1 MLALL
6 LIDHRVAFLAL
17 AALLI
22 AAAIPLA
29 IAWARLLPEEPPP
42 FPIEPGSFPN
52 IEQERRP
59 EPSATPKGD
68 LILSVVL
75 LICLTLAYAIRF
87 PGFPKAALMH
97 WLDGV
102 VSGPTEYWLV
112 LCARIFVI
120 AAAVAAIAYAIR
132 RPGPFRIPLASAA
145 ALVLILWF
153 LAPLLNVALVY
164 SQ

>member
-1 MLALL
+1 MLVLL

-17 AALLI
+17 ATLLI

-42 FPIEPGSFPN
+42 FPIEPGSFPI

-59 EPSATPKGD
+59 EASATPRGD
-68 LILSVVL
+68 LILSVAL

-87 PGFPKAALMH
+87 PGFPKAALIH

-102 VSGPTEYWLV
+102 VSGSTEYWLV
-112 LCARIFVI
+112 VSARAFLVV
-120 AAAVAAIAYAIR
+120 AAGAAIAYATR
-132 RPGPFRIPLASAA
+132 RLGPLGIPLASAA

-153 LAPLLNVALVY
+153 VAPLLNVAFLFTP
-164 SQ
+164 

>member
-17 AALLI
+17 ATLLI

-59 EPSATPKGD
+59 EPSATPRGD
-68 LILSVVL
+68 LILSVAI

-87 PGFPKAALMH
+87 PGFPKAALVH
-97 WLDGV
+97 WLGGIA
-102 VSGPTEYWLV
+102 SSSTEYWLIFS
-112 LCARIFVI
+112 ARIFLLV
-120 AAAVAAIAYAIR
+120 AAGAAIADAIR
-132 RPGPFRIPLASAA
+132 RPGPLRVPLASAA

-153 LAPLLNVALVY
+153 VAPLLGVAFL
-164 SQ
+164 STP

>member
-17 AALLI
+17 ATLLI

-42 FPIEPGSFPN
+42 FPIEPGSFPI
-52 IEQERRP
+52 IEQEPRP
-59 EPSATPKGD
+59 EASATPRGD
-68 LILSVVL
+68 LILSVAI
-75 LICLTLAYAIRF
+75 LICLTLAYVVRF

-102 VSGPTEYWLV
+102 VSGSTEYWLIV
-112 LCARIFVI
+112 SARAFLVV
-120 AAAVAAIAYAIR
+120 AAGAAVAYAIR
-132 RPGPFRIPLASAA
+132 RPGPLGIPLASAA

-153 LAPLLNVALVY
+153 VAPLLNVAFLFTP
-164 SQ
+164 

>member
-17 AALLI
+17 ATLLI

-29 IAWARLLPEEPPP
+29 IAWARLLPEDPPP

-52 IEQERRP
+52 IEQERP
-59 EPSATPKGD
+59 EVPATPRGE
-68 LILSVVL
+68 LILSVAI

-87 PGFPKAALMH
+87 PGIPKAALLH
-97 WLDGV
+97 WLDSV
-102 VSGPTEYWLV
+102 VSGSTEYWLI
-112 LCARIFVI
+112 LYARTLLL
-120 AAAVAAIAYAIR
+120 VAAGAAIGRAIR
-132 RPGPFRIPLASAA
+132 RPGSLRNPVALAA

-153 LAPLLNVALVY
+153 VAPLLNVAFL
-164 SQ
+164 STP

>member
-17 AALLI
+17 ATLLL

-59 EPSATPKGD
+59 EPSATPRGD
-68 LILSVVL
+68 LVLSVAI

-87 PGFPKAALMH
+87 PGFPKVALMH

-102 VSGPTEYWLV
+102 VPGSTEYWLIV
-112 LCARIFVI
+112 SARIFLL
-120 AAAVAAIAYAIR
+120 VAAGAAIVYAIR
-132 RPGPFRIPLASAA
+132 RPGPLRVPLASAA

-153 LAPLLNVALVY
+153 VAPLLGVAFL
-164 SQ
+164 STP

>member
-6 LIDHRVAFLAL
+6 LIDHRLAFLAL
-17 AALLI
+17 ATLLI

-59 EPSATPKGD
+59 EPSTTPRGER
-68 LILSVVL
+68 ILSVAL

-87 PGFPKAALMH
+87 PGFPKAALMR

-102 VSGPTEYWLV
+102 VSGSTEYWLIFS
-112 LCARIFVI
+112 ARIFLL
-120 AAAVAAIAYAIR
+120 VAAGAAIGFAIR
-132 RPGPFRIPLASAA
+132 RRGPLGIPLAAAA

-153 LAPLLNVALVY
+153 VAPLLDVAFLFTP
-164 SQ
+164 

>member
-17 AALLI
+17 ATLLI

-42 FPIEPGSFPN
+42 FPIEPRSFPV

-59 EPSATPKGD
+59 GASPTPRGE
-68 LILSVVL
+68 LILSVAI
-75 LICLTLAYAIRF
+75 LICLTLAYALRF

-102 VSGPTEYWLV
+102 VSGSTEYWLI
-112 LCARIFVI
+112 LYARTFLL
-120 AAAVAAIAYAIR
+120 VAAGAAIGYAIR
-132 RPGPFRIPLASAA
+132 RRGPLGIPLAAAA

-153 LAPLLNVALVY
+153 VAPLLNVAFLFTP
-164 SQ
+164 

>member
-17 AALLI
+17 AILLI

-42 FPIEPGSFPN
+42 FPIEPGSFPI
-52 IEQERRP
+52 IEQERQA
-59 EPSATPKGD
+59 EASATPRGD
-68 LILSVVL
+68 LILSVIL

-87 PGFPKAALMH
+87 PGSPKAALTH

-102 VSGPTEYWLV
+102 VPGSTEYWLV
-112 LCARIFVI
+112 LCARLFLLVT
-120 AAAVAAIAYAIR
+120 AGAAIAFAIR
-132 RPGPFRIPLASAA
+132 RPSPLGIPLASAA

-153 LAPLLNVALVY
+153 VAPL
-164 SQ
+164 

>member
-17 AALLI
+17 ATLLI

-29 IAWARLLPEEPPP
+29 IAWARLLPEDPPP
-42 FPIEPGSFPN
+42 FPIEPGSFPI
-52 IEQERRP
+52 IEQEPRP
-59 EPSATPKGD
+59 GASATPRGD
-68 LILSVVL
+68 LILSVAI
-75 LICLTLAYAIRF
+75 LICLTLAYAVRF

-102 VSGPTEYWLV
+102 VSGSTEYWLIV
-112 LCARIFVI
+112 SARAFLVV
-120 AAAVAAIAYAIR
+120 AAGAAVAYAIR
-132 RPGPFRIPLASAA
+132 RPSPFGIPLASAA

-153 LAPLLNVALVY
+153 VAPLLNVAFLFTP
-164 SQ
+164 

>member
-17 AALLI
+17 ATLLI

-59 EPSATPKGD
+59 EASTTPRGER
-68 LILSVVL
+68 ILSVAI

-102 VSGPTEYWLV
+102 VSGSTEYL
-112 LCARIFVI
+112 LIFSARTFLL
-120 AAAVAAIAYAIR
+120 VAAGAAIGYAIR
-132 RPGPFRIPLASAA
+132 RPGPLRIPLAAAA

-153 LAPLLNVALVY
+153 VAPLLNVAFL
-164 SQ
+164 STP

>member
-17 AALLI
+17 ATLLI

-42 FPIEPGSFPN
+42 FPIEPGSFPI

-59 EPSATPKGD
+59 ERSATPRGD
-68 LILSVVL
+68 LILSIAL

-97 WLDGV
+97 WLNGV
-102 VSGPTEYWLV
+102 VSGSTEYWLIV
-112 LCARIFVI
+112 SARTFLL
-120 AAAVAAIAYAIR
+120 VAAGAAIGYAIR
-132 RPGPFRIPLASAA
+132 RPGPFRIPLAAAA

-153 LAPLLNVALVY
+153 VAPLLNVTFL
-164 SQ
+164 STP

>member
-17 AALLI
+17 AILLL

-59 EPSATPKGD
+59 EPSATPRGD
-68 LILSVVL
+68 LILSVAI

-87 PGFPKAALMH
+87 PGFPKAALMR

-102 VSGPTEYWLV
+102 VSGSTEYWLIFS
-112 LCARIFVI
+112 ARIFLL
-120 AAAVAAIAYAIR
+120 VAAGAAIGFAIR
-132 RPGPFRIPLASAA
+132 RRGPLGIPLAAAA

-153 LAPLLNVALVY
+153 VAPLLGVAFL
-164 SQ
+164 STP

>member
-17 AALLI
+17 ATLLL

-59 EPSATPKGD
+59 EPSATPRGD
-68 LILSVVL
+68 LVLSVAI
-75 LICLTLAYAIRF
+75 LICLTLAYAVRF
-87 PGFPKAALMH
+87 PGFPKAALMR

-102 VSGPTEYWLV
+102 VSGSTEYWLIFS
-112 LCARIFVI
+112 ARIFLL
-120 AAAVAAIAYAIR
+120 VAAGAAIGFAIR
-132 RPGPFRIPLASAA
+132 RRGPLGIPLAAAA

-153 LAPLLNVALVY
+153 VAPLLNIAFLFTP
-164 SQ
+164 